1 MKKSPTIKS
10 RKASIVKVLKSQG
23 KYIPELFVQIELLA
37 NLLMQLEKLNLKMSA
52 ENYSPIITEVSR
64 EGNERAVINP
74 IETLYLQYYDRAQR
88 AIKALG
94 MNTDSRGIKIESD
107 NLRDFIDAVSN
118 ADDDE

>member
-1 MKKSPTIKS
+1 MKKQHTIKN

-23 KYIPELFVQIELLA
+23 KYIPELFVQIDLLA
-37 NLLMQLEKLNLKMSA
+37 NLLMQLEKLHLQMSA

-74 IETLYLQYYDRAQR
+74 VETLYLQYYDRAQR

-94 MNTDSRGIKIESD
+94 MNTDSRGVKIETD
-107 NLRDFIDAVSN
+107 NLRDFIDAVN
-118 ADDDE
+118 FAADE